1 VDPEQVHPDDR
12 RRGRDHCQV
21 VGCRLPIGSPPKG
34 GGPSSSPAY
43 PSRLAADHPT
53 VDLPGGTTDVLSC
66 RTATDS
72 RLAKRHLRTLA
83 WSRVSAPENPSPQGA
98 AVDAVKTSLPSGVMV
113 HHACRRRSSP
123 LARVHLLS

>member
-1 VDPEQVHPDDR
+1 MARARNYGSCLEAALSNSHIPIEVFHNLIRTFRANLPTWHRYWEIPLALAER
-12 RRGRDHCQV
+12 PRRGEDAFCN
-21 VGCRLPIGSPPKG
+21 GAGRLAPKG

-43 PSRLAADHPT
+43 PSPLGADHPT

-83 WSRVSAPENPSPQGA
+83 
-98 AVDAVKTSLPSGVMV
+98 
-113 HHACRRRSSP
+113 
-123 LARVHLLS
+123 